1 MGLLTHL
8 TQLPI
13 LLRCLR
19 VSNRRVLQYYIRYWN
34 DWFLEMNLTLLKSV
48 HMNNELKQRNRR
60 VLNT

>member
-19 VSNRRVLQYYIRYWN
+19 VSNRRILQYYIRYWN